1 LRKNPFGEQGQDSPA
16 LKMVYMAAYNL
27 DTFRRFVF
35 NSSFLSR
42 FEVEQV
48 RLEKVRADDTELLL
62 LGFDWILRF
71 LGNQG
76 PLKERANAPE
86 DKNQR
91 SEVRGPNQNESRKH
105 EIPKTRNVQK

>member
-1 LRKNPFGEQGQDSPA
+1 MERYNAINAHWARVDAVLRKNPFGEKGVDHPA

-42 FEVEQV
+42 FEVPTE

-71 LGNQG
+71 IGGQG
-76 PLKERANAPE
+76 PLTEKVN
-86 DKNQR
+86 
-91 SEVRGPNQNESRKH
+91 
-105 EIPKTRNVQK
+105 